1 MTFRELAV
9 NAAVLLSGLAFI
21 AIFAF
26 ALAYS
31 TVPIQ

>member
-1 MTFRELAV
+1 MSFREFAENVAV
-9 NAAVLLSGLAFI
+9 WLSGLAFI

-26 ALAYS
+26 SLAYS